1 MPSYEDYLEYQDY
14 LGKLP
19 DDLNKYVDL
28 SFMLRLKG
36 ITLLC
41 GMINASKHMY
51 KFNLP
56 NITRFD
62 HSLNDA
68 KITWKLTQSREKTLA
83 SLFHDVASPTWC
95 HVVDYLNK
103 DFVAQESTEEKTE
116 EILRKSDKLL
126 EYLARDGIDF
136 SKIVDFK
143 IYSEADLPRPKL
155 CADRVENTIST
166 AFAWMGN
173 ITVDE
178 AKCVIDSL
186 RLYKNEDGETEIGLN
201 NYEAALMLVNIN
213 REINRL
219 THTKEDNFMMLTAS
233 EILKRLIDTK
243 AVSYDDLFL
252 ITESDLID
260 IIEASQDEA
269 VKKFYQEYKTAQT
282 IPDIYVPKI
291 KEIVLNPLV
300 KGKRFGG

>member
-41 GMINASKHMY
+41 SMINASKHMY

-95 HVVDYLNK
+95 HVVDYLNN

-269 VKKFYQEYKTAQT
+269 VKKFYREYKTAQT